1 VIRAVVVM
9 GVSGCGKS
17 TLGQAIADA
26 LHWRFVEGDAL
37 HPPANIAKM
46 AAGLPLDDDDRRPFL
61 EAVAD
66 AIAAN
71 PTHGVVAACSALKRS
86 YRDLIRARAGP
97 VVFVLP
103 RLSQAALAARMQT
116 RTGHFMPASLLESQI
131 AALEPPGDDEAA
143 VRVDGEAILSAQ
155 VAQALIGLRVHGQL
169 AAPRAVDMR
178 KGDVHGHIEV
188 LAAPPH
194 EAPRPSAGS
203 WSTGRK
209 S

>member
-66 AIAAN
+66 GIAAE
-71 PTHGVVAACSALKRS
+71 PDRGVVAACSALKRS
-86 YRDLIRARAGP
+86 YRDLICGRGGP
-97 VVFVLP
+97 AAFVLP
-103 RLSQAALAARMQT
+103 ILSREALAQRMTT
-116 RTGHFMPASLLESQI
+116 RTGHFMPASLLDSQL
-131 AALEPPGDDEAA
+131 ATLERPGADETA
-143 VRVDGEAILSAQ
+143 VLIDGEASVPAQ
-155 VAQALIGLRVHGQL
+155 VAQALVGLRVRGQL
-169 AAPRAVDMR
+169 APGAR
-178 KGDVHGHIEV
+178 G
-188 LAAPPH
+188 
-194 EAPRPSAGS
+194 
-203 WSTGRK
+203 
-209 S
+209 